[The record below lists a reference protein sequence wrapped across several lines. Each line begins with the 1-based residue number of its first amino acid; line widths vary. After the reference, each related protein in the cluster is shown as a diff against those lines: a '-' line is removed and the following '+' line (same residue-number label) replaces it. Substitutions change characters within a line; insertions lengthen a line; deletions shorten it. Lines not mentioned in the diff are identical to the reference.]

1 MMKDENSFNRK
12 INTFLLELLILSLTL
27 FGLHSFL
34 QFYLFNEF
42 ELFYPLWIIYIFHF
56 FTVLFIYAI
65 IYNRY
70 TKGKKEV
77 FNMFMLLTVLKT
89 VAIIIFL
96 LPLLISDLEN
106 KKPDVINFFI
116 TYFLFLAFE
125 VYSISKVLQR

>member
-1 MMKDENSFNRK
+1 MMKDDNIFNKK

-42 ELFYPLWIIYIFHF
+42 ELFYPLWIIYLFHF
-56 FTVLFIYAI
+56 FTVLFIYII

-77 FNMFMLLTVLKT
+77 FNLFMLLTFLKT
-89 VAIIIFL
+89 IAIIVFL
-96 LPLLISDLEN
+96 LPLLISDMEN
-106 KKPDVINFFI
+106 KKPDVLNFFL

>member
-1 MMKDENSFNRK
+1 MKDDNLFNKK

-27 FGLHSFL
+27 FGLHNFL

-42 ELFYPLWIIYIFHF
+42 ELFYPLWIIYLFHF
-56 FTVLFIYAI
+56 FTVLFIYII

-77 FNMFMLLTVLKT
+77 FNLFMLLTFLKT
-89 VAIIIFL
+89 VAIIVFL
-96 LPLLISDLEN
+96 LPLLISDMEN
-106 KKPDVINFFI
+106 KKPDVLNFFL

>member
-1 MMKDENSFNRK
+1 MMKDDNLFNKK

-42 ELFYPLWIIYIFHF
+42 ELFYPLWIIYLFHF
-56 FTVLFIYAI
+56 FTVLFIYII

-77 FNMFMLLTVLKT
+77 FNLFMLLTFLKT
-89 VAIIIFL
+89 VAIIVFL
-96 LPLLISDLEN
+96 LPLLISDMEN
-106 KKPDVINFFI
+106 KKPDVLNFFL